1 MGLGHAHHHDDHG
14 HHAGH
19 AQGRDRETAEAA
31 GRLRE
36 RGLRLAI
43 GLTFGFALVEAVGG
57 WWAGSL
63 ALMADAGHMLTDSVA
78 LFLAWGA
85 ARLSQRPP
93 GPQLS
98 YGWRRAEVLAA
109 LINAVLMLGIVAFL
123 VPAAIDRFQNPREVL
138 GSSVLLIA
146 FVGLLVNLAVFR
158 ILHAADRGALN
169 TRGALLH
176 VLGDLLGS
184 VAALTAGAV
193 IWATGWTPID
203 PALSLLIAVLILV
216 SALRLVRDVLHVL
229 MEAVPRGIELPAV
242 RERLLGVAG
251 VTAVHDLHVWTLA
264 GDRLLLSAHVAIA
277 RNEDWPAL
285 LATLQR
291 SLRDEFGISHA
302 TLQPEP
308 PEYRELACD
317 DCEAPPLDDHAH

>member
-1 MGLGHAHHHDDHG
+1 MGLGHAHHHDHHE

-36 RGLRLAI
+36 RGLRFAI

-98 YGWRRAEVLAA
+98 YGWRRAEVIAA

-138 GSSVLLIA
+138 GTGVLLIA
-146 FVGLLVNLAVFR
+146 FIGLLVNVLVFR
-158 ILHAADRGALN
+158 TLHAADRGALN

-176 VLGDLLGS
+176 VFGDLLGS
-184 VAALTAGAV
+184 VAALSAGAV

-203 PALSLLIAVLILV
+203 PLLSLVIAALILS
-216 SALRLVRDVLHVL
+216 SALHLLRDVVRVL
-229 MEAVPRGIELPAV
+229 MEAVPAGIELPRV

-264 GDRLLLSAHVAIA
+264 GDRLLLSAHIGIA
-277 RNEDWPAL
+277 RNGDWPVL

-291 SLRDEFGISHA
+291 TLRDDFGIGHA

-308 PEYRELACD
+308 PEYRALACD
-317 DCEAPPLDDHAH
+317 SCDPLPLDDHAH

>member
-1 MGLGHAHHHDDHG
+1 MGLGHAHHHEHE
-14 HHAGH
+14 HPH
-19 AQGRDRETAEAA
+19 GRDRETAEAA

-43 GLTFGFALVEAVGG
+43 ALTFGFAGVEAIGG
-57 WWAGSL
+57 WWTGSL

-109 LINAVLMLGIVAFL
+109 LINALLMLAIVAFL
-123 VPAAIDRFQNPREVL
+123 VPAAIERFQHPREVL
-138 GSSVLLIA
+138 GSGVLVIALIGLLIN
-146 FVGLLVNLAVFR
+146 VLVFR

-203 PALSLLIAVLILV
+203 PLLSLVIAALILV
-216 SALRLVRDVLHVL
+216 SALRLLRDVVHVL
-229 MEAVPRGIELPAV
+229 MEAVPTCIELPAV

-264 GDRLLLSAHVAIA
+264 GDRLLLSAHVGIA
-277 RNEDWPAL
+277 RNEDWPVL

-291 SLRDEFGISHA
+291 TLRDDFGIGHA
-302 TLQPEP
+302 TLQAEP
-308 PEYRELACD
+308 PEYHALACESCD
-317 DCEAPPLDDHAH
+317 AQPLDDHAH

>member
-1 MGLGHAHHHDDHG
+1 MGLGHAHHHHDHEHPHG
-14 HHAGH
+14 LS
-19 AQGRDRETAEAA
+19 RESAETA

-43 GLTFGFALVEAVGG
+43 VLTFSFALVEAVGG
-57 WWAGSL
+57 WWAQSL

-93 GPQLS
+93 SALMS
-98 YGWRRAEVLAA
+98 YGWRRAEVMAA
-109 LINAVLMLGIVAFL
+109 LINALLMLGIVAFL
-123 VPAAIDRFQNPREVL
+123 VPAAIERFQNPRDVL
-138 GSSVLLIA
+138 GGSVMLIA
-146 FVGLLVNLAVFR
+146 FIGLLINIMVFR

-169 TRGALLH
+169 TRGAMLH

-193 IWATGWTPID
+193 IWATGWNPID
-203 PALSLLIAVLILV
+203 PLLSMLIASLILF
-216 SALRLVRDVLHVL
+216 SALRLLRDVVRVL
-229 MEAVPRGIELPAV
+229 MEAVPAGVDLGAIRARLKAV
-242 RERLLGVAG
+242 DG

-264 GDRLLLSAHVAIA
+264 GDRLLLSAHVGIA
-277 RNEDWPAL
+277 SSQAWPRL
-285 LATLQR
+285 LVELQTA
-291 SLRDEFGISHA
+291 LRDEFGIGHA

-308 PEYRELACD
+308 PEYQALAACESCD
-317 DCEAPPLDDHAH
+317 GAPLDDHAH

>member
-1 MGLGHAHHHDDHG
+1 MGHGHSHSHEHAHDGLGP
-14 HHAGH
+14 
-19 AQGRDRETAEAA
+19 ESSEAA

-43 GLTFGFALVEAVGG
+43 FLTFGFALVEAVGG

-63 ALMADAGHMLTDSVA
+63 ALMADAGHMLTDSAA
-78 LFLAWGA
+78 LLLAWGA

-93 GPQLS
+93 SALMS

-109 LINAVLMLGIVAFL
+109 LINALLMLGIVAVL
-123 VPAAIDRFQNPREVL
+123 VPAAIERFQNPREVL
-138 GSSVLLIA
+138 AGSVMLIA
-146 FVGLLVNLAVFR
+146 FIGLLINVMVFR

-169 TRGALLH
+169 TRGAMLH

-193 IWATGWTPID
+193 IWATGWSPID
-203 PALSLLIAVLILV
+203 PLLSMLIAALILF
-216 SALRLVRDVLHVL
+216 SALRLLRDVLRVL
-229 MEAVPRGIELPAV
+229 MEAVPAGVDLPAI
-242 RERLLGVAG
+242 RARLRSVNG

-264 GDRLLLSAHVAIA
+264 GDRLLLSAHVGIT
-277 RNEDWPAL
+277 RSEDWPKL
-285 LATLQR
+285 LVELQTA
-291 SLRDEFGISHA
+291 LRDDFGIGHA

-308 PEYRELACD
+308 PEYHALAECHACD
-317 DCEAPPLDDHAH
+317 VAPLDDHAH

>member
-1 MGLGHAHHHDDHG
+1 MGLGHTHHHHDDHG
-14 HHAGH
+14 H
-19 AQGRDRETAEAA
+19 AQAHGLSRESAEAA

-43 GLTFGFALVEAVGG
+43 VLTFGFALVEAVGG
-57 WWAGSL
+57 WWAQSL
-63 ALMADAGHMLTDSVA
+63 ALMADAAHMLTDSAA
-78 LFLAWGA
+78 LLLAWGA

-98 YGWRRAEVLAA
+98 YGWRRAEVIAA
-109 LINAVLMLGIVAFL
+109 LINALLMLGIVAFL
-123 VPAAIDRFQNPREVL
+123 VPAAIERFQNPREVL
-138 GSSVLLIA
+138 GGSVMLIA
-146 FVGLLVNLAVFR
+146 FIGLLINLGVLR

-193 IWATGWTPID
+193 IWATGWNPID
-203 PALSLLIAVLILV
+203 PLLSLLIAGLILF

-229 MEAVPRGIELPAV
+229 MEAVPRGIELGAV
-242 RERLLGVAG
+242 RDRLLAVPG
-251 VTAVHDLHVWTLA
+251 VTCMHDLHIWTLA
-264 GDRLLLSAHVAIA
+264 GDRLLLSAHVGIA
-277 RNEDWPAL
+277 RNEDWPVL

-291 SLRDEFGISHA
+291 TLRDDFGIGHA

-308 PEYRELACD
+308 PEYRELACETCD
-317 DCEAPPLDDHAH
+317 ALPLDDHAH